1 MEVRKTSK
9 SSEIRTTG
17 DSSEIRKTSRPVSGI
32 HDFPAEVLC
41 IICNYFS
48 ERSDFDNFLESH
60 FLIPIKLRFQPL
72 HLLLYNDYFQKIIS
86 LRTPMY
92 SNFDLNLP
100 STITHLTLSTWVPTN
115 IPSNIPSLTSL
126 SLDVHEMSLI
136 DGIVQIPPFIEKLCY
151 TMKNANILTL
161 SIIPDSVADLTIICA
176 TFEDCSMDLLENLV
190 NVKRLTIKSGDTY
203 DIAYPPNVEHI
214 TTNHIGI
221 DHTLMPNL
229 KTITK
234 CMIAINS
241 LDELNQFEELVDC
254 YIAFPE
260 YDDYEEFELR
270 KDSIRVYSAYYKEDG
285 FQKLIQSRSTVRIY
299 TDERIKFVN
308 FDSKFISPLTKTL
321 ELELFTNEILQFKD
335 LSLETLVLKYPND
348 FMHTIT
354 SYPQTLTSLTVNS
367 IIEPEVVPPYLVELY
382 CSMLSLNFK
391 EFIHHCRNGN
401 DAKYRCVS
409 TLRHVIVNTGGHE
422 LNRYE
427 DNRVSSEWKD
437 DRYFILCTKL
447 SQKYVWGSKYVPLT
461 ERHEKLSKGL
471 FN

>member
-1 MEVRKTSK
+1 
-9 SSEIRTTG
+9 
-17 DSSEIRKTSRPVSGI
+17 
-32 HDFPAEVLC
+32 
-41 IICNYFS
+41 
-48 ERSDFDNFLESH
+48 
-60 FLIPIKLRFQPL
+60 
-72 HLLLYNDYFQKIIS
+72 
-86 LRTPMY
+86 MY

-115 IPSNIPSLTSL
+115 IPSNIPRLTSL

-136 DGIVQIPPFIEKLCY
+136 DGIVQIPSSIKKLCY
-151 TMKNANILTL
+151 TIKNANISTL
-161 SIIPDSVADLTIICA
+161 SVIPDSVTDLTITCA
-176 TFEDCSMDLLENLV
+176 TFEDCSTYLLENLV
-190 NVKRLTIKSGDTY
+190 NVKRLTVNSGETY
-203 DIAYPPNVEHI
+203 EMAYPPNVEHI
-214 TTNHIGI
+214 TTNHIGV
-221 DHTLMPNL
+221 DHTRMPNL

-234 CMIAINS
+234 CIIAINS
-241 LDELNQFEELVDC
+241 LDDISQFEELVDC
-254 YIAFPE
+254 YIALPE
-260 YDDYEEFELR
+260 YYDYEEFELR
-270 KDSIRVYSAYYKEDG
+270 KDSIRVCSGYYEQDR

-299 TDERIKFVN
+299 TDERIKFIN
-308 FDSKFISPLTKTL
+308 FDSKLISPLTKTL

-391 EFIHHCRNGN
+391 EFIHHCIDGN

-409 TLRHVIVNTGGHE
+409 TLRHVIVNTGSHE
-422 LNRYE
+422 LDRYE
-427 DNRVSSEWKD
+427 DDRVSSEWKD

-447 SQKYVWGSKYVPLT
+447 AQKYVWGSKYVPLA
-461 ERHEKLSKGL
+461 ERHEKLSKRL